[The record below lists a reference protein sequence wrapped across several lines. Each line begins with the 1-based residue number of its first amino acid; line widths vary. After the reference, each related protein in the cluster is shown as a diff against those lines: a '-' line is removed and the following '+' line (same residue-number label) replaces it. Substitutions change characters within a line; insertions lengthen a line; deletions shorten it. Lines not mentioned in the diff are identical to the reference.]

1 MFKQTA
7 IAAAIA
13 ALPLSVCYANSGP
26 DLTPVPTANPKASGI
41 VAQTILSPELMQV
54 VRAAGANPVENP
66 NPGVITHYGYANAGA
81 STPLK
86 PMIPL
91 SANVEAQKTEPDKNT
106 YLILDD
112 QSGPDAAYDYGKH
125 FVFQGHE
132 LGVDDGTGHQMGA
145 ITRINLDADA
155 AHRIT
160 VLATTDTDGKSLPV
174 IDGSTWYPFSDH
186 LLFSQEGN
194 GTSNGGVWQA
204 TADFPS
210 TVENVAGIGRG
221 GFEGMQA
228 DRDGNVWIV
237 EDIGGVKSP
246 SGSNAKIPNSFVYR
260 FVPYNRHNLLAGGK
274 LFALQVM
281 SKANPGKPINFQTA
295 IDTGTALTP
304 DMQDLHTY
312 NNVFE
317 TTWVMVHDTA
327 APNGL
332 MPFNANDL
340 AKSAKATPF
349 KRPENGQF
357 RPGSE
362 FREFFFDET
371 GDTDATSTADASYGG
386 WGAVLKLTQ
395 AGPSAMSGKLRRSSL
410 ATRFTPDSTTSG
422 SGMPLTWCSSRMPVI
437 CCTGNATRSTRPG
450 CSTFA
455 LTTRK
460 RRTSRFESS
469 RRDATRPRRST
480 PRSHLQVMKVTTRS
494 PVSTCRTATPA
505 SGVCWAPAYRIRS
518 TTAGACFTQANTA
531 KTTHMRSCRMKSH
544 GMRSRGTWI
553 RSGDRCSVS

>member
-13 ALPLSVCYANSGP
+13 ALPWSVCYANSGP
-26 DLTPVPTANPKASGI
+26 DLTPVPAANPKVAGI

-66 NPGVITHYGYANAGA
+66 NPGVITQYGYANAGA
-81 STPLK
+81 SAPLK

-160 VLATTDTDGKSLPV
+160 VLATKDTDGNSLPV
-174 IDGSTWYPFSDH
+174 IDGSTWYPFSNH

-194 GTSNGGVWQA
+194 GTSSGGVWQA

-228 DRDGNVWIV
+228 DRDGNLWIV

-295 IDTGTALTP
+295 VDTGTALTP

-312 NNVFE
+312 NNVFQ

-332 MPFNANDL
+332 MPFNANQL
-340 AKSAKATPF
+340 AKDAKATPF

-371 GDTDATSTADASYGG
+371 GDTDATSTANASYGG

-395 AGPSAMSGKLRRSSL
+395 AGPSAMSGKLSPLFIGDKVHTGLDNVGFWDASHVVFVEDAGDLLHGQRNAFDSAWMFDVRADYSKASNQPVRIIAQGRDPS
-410 ATRFTPDSTTSG
+410 ATIDSAFSPAGNEGDNEITGFHVSNGDPGVGGLLGARVPDPFDNGWRVFYTGQHGENYTYEILQNEIPRDEISRDMG
-422 SGMPLTWCSSRMPVI
+422 SQW
-437 CCTGNATRSTRPG
+437 
-450 CSTFA
+450 
-455 LTTRK
+455 
-460 RRTSRFESS
+460 
-469 RRDATRPRRST
+469 
-480 PRSHLQVMKVTTRS
+480 
-494 PVSTCRTATPA
+494 
-505 SGVCWAPAYRIRS
+505 
-518 TTAGACFTQANTA
+518 
-531 KTTHMRSCRMKSH
+531 
-544 GMRSRGTWI
+544 
-553 RSGDRCSVS
+553 